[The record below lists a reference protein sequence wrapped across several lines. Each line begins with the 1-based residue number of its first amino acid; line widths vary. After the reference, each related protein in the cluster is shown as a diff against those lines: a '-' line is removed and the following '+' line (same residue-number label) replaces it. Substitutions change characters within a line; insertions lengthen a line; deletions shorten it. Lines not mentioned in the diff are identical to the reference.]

1 MFRGL
6 SKFWVDQNGAVTAEA
21 WLVTGVLLM
30 GSVAALVGLVE
41 RAGDAVNL
49 VSNHTQVISAVVD
62 LFIVK

>member
-1 MFRGL
+1 MLRGL

-30 GSVAALVGLVE
+30 GSVAALVGLAE
-41 RAGDAVNL
+41 RAGDAVHL